1 MTVVIDVEDEAW
13 NAIPDLEELA
23 RSAIAA
29 GLAAEGVAAGGHE
42 LSLVFTSDSAMAEIN
57 RDWRGQDKPT
67 NVLSF
72 PAAPE
77 RGADP
82 GAPHMLGDIAI
93 AFETVQ
99 REAKAEQKSFAH
111 HLAHLTIHGVL
122 HLAGHDHENDAEA
135 ETMEALERT
144 ILASLGIAD
153 PYADIG

>member
-72 PAAPE
+72 PVDGMPVPAGEP
-77 RGADP
+77 RP
-82 GAPHMLGDIAI
+82 LGDIVL
-93 AFETVQ
+93 AFGTVK
-99 REAKAEQKSFAH
+99 REAGEQGKPLPH
-111 HLAHLTIHGVL
+111 HAAHLMIHGLL
-122 HLAGHDHENDAEA
+122 HLLGHGHDGESDAEA
-135 ETMEALERT
+135 MERREIE
-144 ILASLGIAD
+144 ILKGLGISN
-153 PYADIG
+153 PYERP